1 MPFTLG
7 PITFYW
13 LGVRKRSIASFVAL
27 NALFK
32 MGASLWGL
40 FSAVA
45 APEPKMC
52 QERVQQIAEFLPN
65 LVPWKFLVKIH
76 LRFSCDINT

>member
-13 LGVRKRSIASFVAL
+13 LGVGKRSIASFVAL

-32 MGASLWGL
+32 MGGGVWGL
-40 FSAVA
+40 FSAVTP
-45 APEPKMC
+45 PEPNIC
-52 QERVQQIAEFLPN
+52 TEQVQQIASFCTQSAPLEIFGQNPPKI
-65 LVPWKFLVKIH
+65 LV
-76 LRFSCDINT
+76 